1 MNRIKAYRLG
11 FSAMVLMTLA
21 ACVTPQGFDEKLAS
35 GYTTVTGIRDS
46 AGIALDADKLSSAN
60 GENVLKQTDTA
71 REGLDIAKDLG
82 PELGKDKLNTT
93 ITVLGALDAYLQNLL
108 HQRGPQ

>member
-1 MNRIKAYRLG
+1 MMRLKAYRLG
-11 FSAMVLMTLA
+11 FAAAMLFTLA
-21 ACVTPQGFDEKLAS
+21 ACVTPQSFEERLGT

-46 AGIALDADKLSSAN
+46 AGIALDADKLSAAN
-60 GENVLKQTDTA
+60 GDNVLKQTDTA